1 MATLLFAQG
10 MLHMS
15 NNESY
20 PVRFGAEILYF
31 LINLHVNPFKST
43 RIERCLILQ
52 KPHFL
57 I

>member
-31 LINLHVNPFKST
+31 LINLHVNPFKPT